1 MPEKQTP
8 PGQEKKETPQQDKEK
23 KDASPQDK
31 EKKEAAQPP
40 PQQQSHP
47 QQPSVPQQHEPTP
60 WPAAKPDKAPPPA
73 PPPSHEEQ
81 PRATLQFLIG
91 WEQRQHGQIKPGGK
105 LVVEFDPARLPQCR
119 QSSHGAQVWD
129 IDVGMIFHP
138 GGQHFGGSVMRKVR
152 MPNEG
157 PIVSLEPQPFEV
169 TVPSDAAHV
178 EMWFHNYTTLGHG
191 CESWDSR
198 YCQNYWYEVVK

>member
-8 PGQEKKETPQQDKEK
+8 PGQARKETPPQDKEKKDVSSPGKEKKETPQ
-23 KDASPQDK
+23 
-31 EKKEAAQPP
+31 PP
-40 PQQQSHP
+40 PQQPQP
-47 QQPSVPQQHEPTP
+47 QQP
-60 WPAAKPDKAPPPA
+60 PPP
-73 PPPSHEEQ
+73 PPHHEEQ

-91 WEQRQHGQIKPGGK
+91 WEQRQHGEIRPGGK

-138 GGQHFGGSVMRKVR
+138 GGQHFDGSVMRKVR

-198 YCQNYWYEVVK
+198 YCQNYWYE